1 MADSRLPCFLF
12 GIGVGAAVGL
22 LYAPRPGEA
31 TREDLLR
38 RADEGRDYL
47 RQRSS
52 ELRDQ
57 AGDIVNK
64 GRSGV
69 SDQRDQ
75 LAAALDAGR
84 RAYNEASGADA
95 AAAAVD

>member
-1 MADSRLPCFLF
+1 MTDSRLPCFLF

-22 LYAPRPGEA
+22 LYAPRPGEE

-57 AGDIVNK
+57 AGDIVEK

-84 RAYNEASGADA
+84 RAYNEASGAGSA
-95 AAAAVD
+95 ASAH

>member
-47 RQRSS
+47 RQRST

-57 AGDIVNK
+57 ASELVDK
-64 GRSGV
+64 GRESV
-69 SDQRDQ
+69 SDQRGQ

-84 RAYNEASGADA
+84 RAYNEASGGNA